1 MLLLCLF
8 WLTFPFYLNAQ
19 DGCSVFHEGACPLE
33 VNLFFRLIVI
43 AIIVVCKNQIFYK
56 NYPVIV
62 AQNDGLCEKVICWDC
77 TLVYFNFQCSLL
89 FPFVILSWQ
98 SGVTILK
105 TSLSSYRYH
114 YLLRWICFFFVSLS
128 LSFRHENTSYLYPY
142 TGVKHLE
149 WQRCR
154 IRCFWV
160 SGKGNFY
167 PLEEIGISMKTWD
180 FTRTKTYRR

>member
-19 DGCSVFHEGACPLE
+19 DDCSVFHEGACPLE
-33 VNLFFRLIVI
+33 VDLFFRLIVI

-89 FPFVILSWQ
+89 FPFVMLSWQ
-98 SGVTILK
+98 GGVTILK

-114 YLLRWICFFFVSLS
+114 YLLRWICFFSRLIVIVIPSWKHFLPLS
-128 LSFRHENTSYLYPY
+128 LYRCQTSWM
-142 TGVKHLE
+142 TV
-149 WQRCR
+149 
-154 IRCFWV
+154 V
-160 SGKGNFY
+160 SHQM
-167 PLEEIGISMKTWD
+167 LLSV
-180 FTRTKTYRR
+180 R

>member
-19 DGCSVFHEGACPLE
+19 DDCSVFHEGACPLE
-33 VNLFFRLIVI
+33 VDLFFRLIVI

-98 SGVTILK
+98 NGVTILK
-105 TSLSSYRYH
+105 TSF
-114 YLLRWICFFFVSLS
+114 IIQVSLS
-128 LSFRHENTSYLYPY
+128 LEVDFFSRLIVIVIPSWKHFLPLSLYRCQTSWM
-142 TGVKHLE
+142 TA
-149 WQRCR
+149 
-154 IRCFWV
+154 V
-160 SGKGNFY
+160 SHQM
-167 PLEEIGISMKTWD
+167 LLSV
-180 FTRTKTYRR
+180 R